1 MPFVRFDTEH
11 GTDLAIDHLISLGH
25 EQIGHL
31 GSELDAETFRI
42 RREHV
47 LGRLA
52 AAGLEPCGYERAA
65 FRFDD
70 AHVAALALLGGNER
84 PTGVYCDDDLLA
96 GGIYLAARDLE
107 LRIPSDLSVVGFDD
121 LPFAKVFEPPL
132 TTIAIDPEE
141 LGASAFELLAALME
155 GEEPA
160 GRVLPVELVVRGST
174 GPPPA

>member
-1 MPFVRFDTEH
+1 
-11 GTDLAIDHLISLGH
+11 
-25 EQIGHL
+25 
-31 GSELDAETFRI
+31 
-42 RREHV
+42 
-47 LGRLA
+47 
-52 AAGLEPCGYERAA
+52 
-65 FRFDD
+65 
-70 AHVAALALLGGNER
+70 
-84 PTGVYCDDDLLA
+84 
-96 GGIYLAARDLE
+96 
-107 LRIPSDLSVVGFDD
+107 VVGFDD